1 MGGIN
6 AQQNCR
12 LTLFIKAGHADSL
25 CRDQH
30 FPLSPEMDCLIKAGG
45 SKTLLGGSE
54 EVMGG
59 VAWGWARSHLYLLSG
74 SLIKA
79 VATFYSSKQFLWNYA
94 FLSAFFHTL
103 EQWISRVYK
112 VKYFFFKKQDDIS
125 WPKQSWRIK
134 RKLWR
139 RCVSAL
145 FRSWDVKL
153 LKKNEYFTL

>member
-6 AQQNCR
+6 AQQNGM
-12 LTLFIKAGHADSL
+12 LTLFIKAGHADSP

-59 VAWGWARSHLYLLSG
+59 GVWGVWCGVGWAGNLLSG

-79 VATFYSSKQFLWNYA
+79 VATFYTSKQ
-94 FLSAFFHTL
+94 
-103 EQWISRVYK
+103 
-112 VKYFFFKKQDDIS
+112 
-125 WPKQSWRIK
+125 
-134 RKLWR
+134 
-139 RCVSAL
+139 
-145 FRSWDVKL
+145 
-153 LKKNEYFTL
+153 